1 MEDRMSG
8 RSIVEPSGALPFD
21 STQTVRAV
29 TLRELQDSNPQK
41 WFAVQLVVSDRPFNL
56 ETMPRLD
63 VFTAYRLYAI
73 QGRLGTNA
81 CHALRLGFFAD
92 RQSALS
98 LCADIQALFR
108 FASVVQV
115 SAAEQARFEK
125 APKQEVPPEKP
136 PQTGAKVV
144 EISSA
149 RRAVAASSSE
159 SVLLAAPSAIQ
170 PKISPPIKK
179 PASTV
184 RGPRKFKSLSQELM
198 EEARQIE
205 LARSDR
211 LSGKQASSWLS
222 RLLGRSS

>member
-1 MEDRMSG
+1 MSG

-56 ETMPRLD
+56 ETMPHLD

-125 APKQEVPPEKP
+125 APKQEVPPEKS

-159 SVLLAAPSAIQ
+159 AVLAAPSATQ
-170 PKISPPIKK
+170 PKTSPPIKK
-179 PASTV
+179 PASTM